1 MNGLVCLFHRLCANW
16 YNAQD
21 GFFFPHI
28 KKKEKITRGVF
39 SHTERQAP
47 VFRSLPRLSLHH
59 WNLVWLRRIRVY
71 QLNSLSEKDV
81 FGLQRTFVIDKQGMD
96 ADCPVEEFFLRGSVW
111 GPASIWFN
119 SEDIDY
125 ARSLCVQH
133 SANAAENELEKTRG
147 ARSLPVRKEGE
158 GAQPFLS
165 QAVGKAPQPDK
176 VASIVTI

>member
-1 MNGLVCLFHRLCANW
+1 MHKMDFS
-16 YNAQD
+16 
-21 GFFFPHI
+21 FPTL
-28 KKKEKITRGVF
+28 KKKKKLPVVFFHTQSARRQFSGPFQDCPYITGIWCDSDASVCT
-39 SHTERQAP
+39 SWT
-47 VFRSLPRLSLHH
+47 
-59 WNLVWLRRIRVY
+59 
-71 QLNSLSEKDV
+71 LSEKGV

-133 SANAAENELEKTRG
+133 SANAAENELKKTRG